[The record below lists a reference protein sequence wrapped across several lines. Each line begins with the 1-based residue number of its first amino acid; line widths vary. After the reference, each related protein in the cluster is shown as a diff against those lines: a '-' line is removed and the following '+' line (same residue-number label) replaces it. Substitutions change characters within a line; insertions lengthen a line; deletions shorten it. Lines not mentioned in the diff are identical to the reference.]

1 VRVVEFAGIGPAPLS
16 GMMLADLGA
25 DVVVV
30 ERPGGGQ
37 IRALVPP
44 RFQVA
49 DRGKRRVVVDLK
61 QERGRAQVRE
71 LLGRADALVE
81 GFRPGTMERLGLG
94 PEAVHEVNPRLVYA
108 RITGWGQT
116 GPRAATAGHDITYL
130 ALTGALHA
138 MGRAGEAPVPPMN
151 LVADYAGGTLFG
163 VIGILAAV
171 LGARRSGRG
180 QVVDI
185 AMVDGVGALLAPTR
199 GMLAAGVWRDER
211 GVNLLDTGAPF
222 YDVYE
227 TRDGRYL
234 AIGALE
240 DEFFA
245 QLVRGLG
252 LDESWTG
259 RRWDRAAWPALRDEI
274 ARVVAT
280 RGRDEWDA
288 VFAATDACVA
298 PVLSLAES
306 AADPHLRARAALI
319 EVGGVVQPAAAP
331 RFDRTPAPPP
341 APPEEAVSQVEELV
355 RDWAGP
361 S

>member
-61 QERGRAQVRE
+61 QERGRAQARE

-94 PEAVHEVNPRLVYA
+94 PEAVHEVNPRLVFA

-151 LVADYAGGTLFG
+151 LLADYAGGTLFG

-171 LGARRSGRG
+171 LEARRSGRG

-222 YDVYE
+222 YDVYR

-240 DEFFA
+240 DEFFV

-259 RRWDRAAWPALRDEI
+259 RRWDRATWPALRAEI

-288 VFAATDACVA
+288 MFAATDACVA

-319 EVGGVVQPAAAP
+319 EVGGAVQPAAAP
-331 RFDRTPAPPP
+331 RFDRTPAPAPLPP
-341 APPEEAVSQVEELV
+341 PKALAEVESIL
-355 RDWAGP
+355 RDWAE
-361 S
+361 SC